1 MEILTDPNAQKMLA
15 LGGGAVALLTVQG
28 AMKIVQTV
36 VDRWSPK
43 EPAQDHD
50 HSRML
55 EDIASV
61 KVAVDHTLPR
71 IEKSLD
77 DLVAHVQRQNGR
89 VGKNETELAVQAN
102 RLSVIENEMKG
113 TGPWKIERSA

>member
-1 MEILTDPNAQKMLA
+1 MEILTDPNAQNMLA
-15 LGGGAVALLTVQG
+15 LGGGAVAVLTVQG

-50 HSRML
+50 HGRML

-77 DLVAHVQRQNGR
+77 DLVTHVQRQNGR

-102 RLSVIENEMKG
+102 RLSVIENAMKG